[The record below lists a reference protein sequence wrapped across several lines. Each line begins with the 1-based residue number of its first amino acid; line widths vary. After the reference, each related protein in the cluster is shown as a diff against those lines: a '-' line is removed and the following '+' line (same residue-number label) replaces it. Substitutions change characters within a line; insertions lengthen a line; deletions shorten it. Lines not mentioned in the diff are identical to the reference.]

1 MNGFMGIPKA
11 GYYPKNMVGYLQ
23 QVISVV
29 YGSETSHS
37 TLYPSVIPPKNEIFH
52 SCSKDCWKHYPLQT
66 CSQICG
72 ISIIISM
79 CLATC
84 PDDSFLSLMGA
95 PEQATEGFAY
105 VRRISD

>member
-37 TLYPSVIPPKNEIFH
+37 TVYPSVIPPEMK
-52 SCSKDCWKHYPLQT
+52 
-66 CSQICG
+66 
-72 ISIIISM
+72 
-79 CLATC
+79 
-84 PDDSFLSLMGA
+84 SFTHAARNVGNITYFRLVPRYVVSLS
-95 PEQATEGFAY
+95 
-105 VRRISD
+105 